1 MDLEKSIF
9 KSSDPKRIA
18 SSIKRSAERSKR
30 RKGTPL
36 QSAMSMINFYENRGG
51 KNLSASKRKTLD
63 TAKEELRKLFG
74 KKSDKSH
81 GAAKKYS

>member
-18 SSIKRSAERSKR
+18 SSVKRSAERSKR

-36 QSAMSMINFYENRGG
+36 QSAMSMINFYENRAG
-51 KNLSASKRKTLD
+51 KHLPASKKKTLD
-63 TAKEELRKLFG
+63 SAKGELRKLFD
-74 KKSDKSH
+74 KKSN
-81 GAAKKYS
+81 KK